1 MLLFIIAII
10 LGLVSL
16 VLLAIDPIIGI
27 IGLIFCALIVL
38 YNRNRQKAAL
48 EQQRHE
54 EVLNA
59 MKNK

>member
-1 MLLFIIAII
+1 MLFIIAII

-38 YNRNRQKAAL
+38 FNRNRQKARI
-48 EQQRHE
+48 EQQRHNE
-54 EVLNA
+54 IVEA
-59 MKNK
+59 MRNK

>member
-1 MLLFIIAII
+1 MLFIIALV

-16 VLLAIDPIIGI
+16 VFLLFDPLIGI

-38 YNRNRQKAAL
+38 YNRNRQKAQL
-48 EQQRHE
+48 EAQRHNE
-54 EVLNA
+54 IVEA